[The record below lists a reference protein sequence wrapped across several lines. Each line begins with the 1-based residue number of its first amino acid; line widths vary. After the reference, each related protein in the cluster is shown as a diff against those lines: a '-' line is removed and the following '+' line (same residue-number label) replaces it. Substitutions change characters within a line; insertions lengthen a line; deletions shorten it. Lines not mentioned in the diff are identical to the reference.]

1 MKDKLEILNT
11 IKRVTPPDYLFV
23 KILGRIDN
31 KIKVSLI
38 YTCTACILL
47 LITCN
52 IFFLSH
58 YENENVGSM
67 DLPNISINYLEYE

>member
-11 IKRVTPPDYLFV
+11 IKRVTPPDYLFG

-31 KIKVSLI
+31 KIQASLI
-38 YTCTACILL
+38 YTCAACILL

-52 IFFLSH
+52 IFSLSY
-58 YENENVGSM
+58 YEIKNVGSM
-67 DLPNISINYLEYE
+67 DLPKMSINYLEYE